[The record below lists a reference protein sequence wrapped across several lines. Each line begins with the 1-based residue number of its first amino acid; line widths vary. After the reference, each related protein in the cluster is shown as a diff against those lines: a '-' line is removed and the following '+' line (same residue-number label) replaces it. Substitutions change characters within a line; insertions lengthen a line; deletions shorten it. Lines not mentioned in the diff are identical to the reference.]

1 MKRMNINKK
10 TFPNPYKRREALRAA
25 FEDIIKDITFDER
38 HAPEGHKTDPMLVA
52 EKKKIQKE
60 IRKWHKD
67 FVNLDNH
74 ENCWIYPDCLSNH
87 PHVAGEPVWEAP
99 PSGMDGCLWQ
109 QESPTRFG
117 SR

>member
-10 TFPNPYKRREALRAA
+10 TFPNPYKRRKALLEEL
-25 FEDIIKDITFDER
+25 EDIARDMDVDKKN
-38 HAPEGHKTDPMLVA
+38 GHETDVLLSIDKQDVR
-52 EKKKIQKE
+52 KE

-109 QESPTRFG
+109 QETPTRFG

>member
-10 TFPNPYKRREALRAA
+10 TFPNPYKRRKALLEEL
-25 FEDIIKDITFDER
+25 EDIARDMDVDKKNGYE
-38 HAPEGHKTDPMLVA
+38 TDVLLSIDKQAVR
-52 EKKKIQKE
+52 KE

-74 ENCWIYPDCLSNH
+74 ENCWTYPDCLSNH

>member
-10 TFPNPYKRREALRAA
+10 TFPNPYKRRKALLEEL
-25 FEDIIKDITFDER
+25 EDIARDMDVDKKN
-38 HAPEGHKTDPMLVA
+38 GHETDVLLSIDKQDVR
-52 EKKKIQKE
+52 KE

-87 PHVAGEPVWEAP
+87 PHVAGEPVWEAQ

>member
-10 TFPNPYKRREALRAA
+10 TFPNPYKRRKALLEEL
-25 FEDIIKDITFDER
+25 EDIARDMDVDKKNGYE
-38 HAPEGHKTDPMLVA
+38 TDVLLSIDKQDVR
-52 EKKKIQKE
+52 KE

>member
-10 TFPNPYKRREALRAA
+10 TFPNPYKRRKALLEEL
-25 FEDIIKDITFDER
+25 EDIARDMDVDKKN
-38 HAPEGHKTDPMLVA
+38 GHETDVLLSIDKQDVR
-52 EKKKIQKE
+52 KE

-109 QESPTRFG
+109 QESPTHFG

>member
-1 MKRMNINKK
+1 MNINKK
-10 TFPNPYKRREALRAA
+10 TFPNPYKRRKALLEEL
-25 FEDIIKDITFDER
+25 EDIARDMDVDKKN
-38 HAPEGHKTDPMLVA
+38 GHETDVLLSIDKQDVR
-52 EKKKIQKE
+52 KE

-109 QESPTRFG
+109 QETPTRFG